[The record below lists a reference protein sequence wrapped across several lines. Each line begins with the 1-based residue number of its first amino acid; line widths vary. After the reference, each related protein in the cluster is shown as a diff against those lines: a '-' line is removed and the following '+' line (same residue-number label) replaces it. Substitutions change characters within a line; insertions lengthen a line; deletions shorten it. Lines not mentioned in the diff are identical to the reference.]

1 MCRHLRWHHC
11 PLVGPGMVPGMQAYG
26 YLRGCPLVTIVGCV
40 RDASSELGSVPS
52 VYPCTSLLLFH
63 CQHLK
68 LVNCLLYC

>member
-1 MCRHLRWHHC
+1 
-11 PLVGPGMVPGMQAYG
+11 MQAYG